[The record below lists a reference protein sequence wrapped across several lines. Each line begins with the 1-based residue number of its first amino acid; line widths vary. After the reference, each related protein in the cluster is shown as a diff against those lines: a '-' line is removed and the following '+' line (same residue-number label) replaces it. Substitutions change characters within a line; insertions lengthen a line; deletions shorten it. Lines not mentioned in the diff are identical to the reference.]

1 MYSSGAAG
9 DSIRPQKRI
18 NATQFGKNWLQRDR
32 GRASEIELINPLEG
46 GNLPEDT
53 SSTFKLKLYYGIY
66 TRYIYAVYIQYTHCI
81 RYTPYTL
88 KLHYG
93 GCMALLSLTQFSYLA
108 TVSTILSNVL
118 CPGTVGSG

>member
-1 MYSSGAAG
+1 MFFADFVGPFAWELGNTKAWGLWFAHFRICFRLSQCALYEYSCFSKMVVQLVYSSGAAG

-53 SSTFKLKLYYGIY
+53 SSTFKLY
-66 TRYIYAVYIQYTHCI
+66 TVY
-81 RYTPYTL
+81 
-88 KLHYG
+88 
-93 GCMALLSLTQFSYLA
+93 S
-108 TVSTILSNVL
+108 
-118 CPGTVGSG
+118 